1 MVKLVKKDNI
11 YIGMILGVVTPIVI
25 FFILWLIMKMLTLYV
40 NDGQTIL
47 SAKTMLITSIFLNLV
62 IYVKFIKKDEYD
74 KTGRGILLI
83 TFIAVVLYFFFTEL

>member
-1 MVKLVKKDNI
+1 
-11 YIGMILGVVTPIVI
+11 MILGVVTPIVI

>member
-1 MVKLVKKDNI
+1 MKLVKKDNI